1 MTRNSRWLLAGL
13 SFTLSACG
21 AGGPDAEAP
30 ALAPSGSIKNSGQ
43 REVEAALAAL
53 PGAQVLDAHADGV
66 PSFLKGEL
74 GATGRPIT
82 GASAWQAHAL
92 LEPTLARVLPALRLK
107 MKDVTP
113 VGIRR
118 DELGHTHVRYAQVK
132 AGLPVVGEELLVHLD
147 EAGRVYLVNATARDG
162 EGPLEAAR
170 VSPERARE
178 AALAATSGGL
188 TASVPREVFVRPTP
202 DAALVRAFEVVV
214 SGEAP
219 DGLPVQDHVF
229 IGAADGAEVLR
240 TSEIHTARNRRVCS
254 VGGPTNGWCRNEGQ
268 LPTGDT
274 VLDTTYDNLG
284 FFYDCFQQNYAYD
297 SYNGAGAQLKASVHS
312 TSPYPNAYWNGST
325 MVCSDG
331 DGISS
336 GSPCTDPDVV
346 VHEFTHAVT
355 SANSNLIYSG
365 ESGAL
370 SESLSDIFAATC
382 GSWASGT
389 WSTTTD
395 IWHIGELFVTPNT
408 PGDALR
414 YMNDPALDGASLD
427 YFPQFAPG
435 TDVHYGSG
443 VPNLAFKLL
452 STGGV
457 HPRGKSTVNVP
468 GIGVQAAGRIFHYA
482 NANLF
487 LASTNLAQ
495 AKTMTKLAA
504 QSLGY
509 STAIQNAVDAAWTAV
524 GVGIEPPPPPCTLL
538 PNNTTVSSLSG
549 AAGSKQYYC
558 FDVPANTAST
568 VSVSGGTGDVDLYTR
583 FGNAPSATTY
593 GCRPYL
599 GGNTETCNLGTQATA
614 GRQWILLSAFSAYS
628 GVSLS
633 VHY

>member
-1 MTRNSRWLLAGL
+1 MTRNTRWLLAGL
-13 SFTLSACG
+13 TFTLSACG

-30 ALAPSGSIKNSGQ
+30 ALPPSEITDGAGLRDVK
-43 REVEAALAAL
+43 AALAAL
-53 PGAQVLDAHADGV
+53 PGAQVLDMHTDGI
-66 PSFLKGEL
+66 PSLLKGAL
-74 GATGRPIT
+74 GATGRPIS

-92 LEPTLARVLPALRLK
+92 LEPTLARVLPAFRLK
-107 MKDVTP
+107 AKDVTP
-113 VGIRR
+113 VSIRR

-132 AGLPVVGEELLVHLD
+132 SGLPVVGEELLVHLD
-147 EAGRVYLVNATARDG
+147 EAGRVYLVNSTARDG
-162 EGPLEAAR
+162 EGTPEAAR
-170 VSPERARE
+170 IFPERARE
-178 AALAATSGGL
+178 AALAATSGGQS
-188 TASVPREVFVRPTP
+188 AEAPREVFVRPTP

-214 SGEAP
+214 TGEAP
-219 DGLPVQDHVF
+219 DGLPVRDHVF

-240 TSEIHTARNRRVCS
+240 TSEIHTALNRRVCS
-254 VGGPTNGWCRNEGQ
+254 VGGPTNGWCRQEGQ
-268 LPTGDT
+268 LPTGDA

-284 FFYDCFQQNYAYD
+284 FFYDCFQQNFAQD
-297 SYNGAGAQLKASVHS
+297 SYNGAGAQLKANVHAS
-312 TSPYPNAYWNGST
+312 AQYPNAYWNGTT

-331 DGISS
+331 DGVTS

-355 SANSNLIYSG
+355 SASSNLIYSG

-389 WSTTTD
+389 WSTATN
-395 IWHIGELFVTPNT
+395 IWHIGELVVTPNT

-427 YFPQFAPG
+427 YYPQLTSG
-435 TDVHYGSG
+435 TSVHYGSG
-443 VPNLAFKLL
+443 IPNLAFKLL

-468 GIGVQAAGRIFHYA
+468 AIGVEAAAHIFYYA

-487 LASTNLAQ
+487 LSSTNLAQ
-495 AKTMTKLAA
+495 AKTMTKQAA
-504 QSLGY
+504 QILGY
-509 STAIQNAVDAAWTAV
+509 NTVVQNAVEAAWTAV
-524 GVGIEPPPPPCTLL
+524 GVGIDPPPPPCTVL

-549 AAGSKQYYC
+549 AVGSKQYYC
-558 FDVPANTAST
+558 FDVPANTASS
-568 VSVSGGTGDVDLYTR
+568 VSISGGTGDVDLYTR
-583 FGNAPSATTY
+583 FGNAPTATTY

-599 GGNTETCNLGTQATA
+599 NGNNETCNLGAQTTA

>member
-1 MTRNSRWLLAGL
+1 MTRNTRWLLAGL

-21 AGGPDAEAP
+21 AGGPDLEAP
-30 ALAPSGSIKNSGQ
+30 ALAPSGIIKNSSQ

-66 PSFLKGEL
+66 PSSLKGEL

-92 LEPTLARVLPALRLK
+92 LEPTLARVLPAFRLK

-147 EAGRVYLVNATARDG
+147 EAGRVYLVNSTARDG
-162 EGPLEAAR
+162 EGTLEAAR

-178 AALAATSGGL
+178 AALAATSGGQS
-188 TASVPREVFVRPTP
+188 AEVPREVFVRPTP

-219 DGLPVQDHVF
+219 DGLPVKDHVF
-229 IGAADGAEVLR
+229 ISAADGVEVLR
-240 TSEIHTARNRRVCS
+240 TSEIHTALNRRVCS
-254 VGGPTNGWCRNEGQ
+254 VGGPTNGWCRLEGQ
-268 LPTGDT
+268 LPTGDAI
-274 VLDTTYDNLG
+274 LDKTYDNLG

-297 SYNGAGAQLKASVHS
+297 SYNGAGAQLKANVHA

-395 IWHIGELFVTPNT
+395 IWHIGELVVTPNT

-427 YFPQFAPG
+427 YYPQFAPG

-452 STGGV
+452 ATGGV
-457 HPRGKSTVNVP
+457 HPRGKSTVNVT

-495 AKTMTKLAA
+495 AKTATRQAA

-509 STAIQNAVDAAWTAV
+509 SSAIQNAVDAAWLAV
-524 GVGIEPPPPPCTLL
+524 GVGVEPPPPPCTVL
-538 PNNTTVSSLSG
+538 PNNTTVSNLSG

-583 FGNAPSATTY
+583 FGNAPTATTY
-593 GCRPYL
+593 SCRPYL
-599 GGNTETCNLGTQATA
+599 GGNTETCNLGTQAAA

-633 VHY
+633 VSY